1 MLYTFAE
8 EISGIFV
15 KSIAKE
21 SSADK
26 CKKVAIN
33 DQIIEVDGK
42 SLYGYS
48 NQEAVEV
55 LRNTGKVVK
64 LRLARYY
71 KGTKYDLLQQAIT
84 NADVNPATVIQKSG
98 KTTVIQVQSKTNAK
112 DELISV
118 QDQTESS
125 FFFSKE
131 TLLEKWKTRMGP
143 DYEIIVRFNFVYFF
157 LFFFSFFFHSVL
169 EKLL

>member
-15 KSIAKE
+15 KSIAKD

-26 CKKVAIN
+26 CQKIAIN
-33 DQIIEVDGK
+33 DQIIEVDGL

-55 LRNTGKVVK
+55 LRNTGKAVR
-64 LRLARYY
+64 LRLARYH
-71 KGTKYDLLQQAIT
+71 KGTKYELLQQAFT

-98 KTTVIQVQSKTNAK
+98 KTTVIQVQSESKAK
-112 DELISV
+112 DESV
-118 QDQTESS
+118 LEQDQIDSTILST
-125 FFFSKE
+125 KE
-131 TLLEKWKTRMGP
+131 ALHEKWQNRMGP
-143 DYEIIVRFNFVYFF
+143 DHEIIVRFNFFIMSY
-157 LFFFSFFFHSVL
+157 HIN
-169 EKLL
+169 ELLIC